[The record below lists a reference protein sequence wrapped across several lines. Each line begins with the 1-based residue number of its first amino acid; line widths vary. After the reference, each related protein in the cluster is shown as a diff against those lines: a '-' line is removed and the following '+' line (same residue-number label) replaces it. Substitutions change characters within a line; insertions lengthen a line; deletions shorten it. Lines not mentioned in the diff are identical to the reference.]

1 MKSRILSQHELK
13 MVREYHKAGLRY
25 VRGNKKQEETKVSD
39 EIFVYVGAYRKDS
52 EGLDK
57 LVSRND
63 EKALYVEYCSVD
75 DNNKNPLVVLPAERA
90 LVFEAEHYVV
100 FSRTPKDS
108 QEDYYK
114 FFREFKKAYDIQRSI
129 SEEEAAS
136 YAKQYFR
143 K

>member
-108 QEDYYK
+108 
-114 FFREFKKAYDIQRSI
+114 RI
-129 SEEEAAS
+129 
-136 YAKQYFR
+136 
-143 K
+143 